1 MIDFMGKVFCKM
13 GWHDW
18 HLYNEYNGE
27 STKFPIEGRI
37 CRKFRYTELKS
48 IQIIKLSHWE

>member
-37 CRKFRYTELKS
+37 CRKCRYTKLKS
-48 IQIIKLSHWE
+48 TQIIKLSHWE